1 MKNLTF
7 FIFIFIAFYSCS
19 SKLSEKEQLQ
29 RKDATGYY
37 GNLSGNKKIYDIAE
51 LIVNKNMHLNRI
63 VKIEGLISE
72 VCPMRGCWLE
82 LKTIDGLQ
90 KIRAKV
96 TDGDIVFP
104 LSAKGKNIV
113 AEGKFSIL
121 ELNKEQALN
130 WKKHLAEEK
139 GQSLDSSEMILNSN
153 DFFEYRLNTIGA
165 KIF

>member
-1 MKNLTF
+1 MKNLTVI
-7 FIFIFIAFYSCS
+7 IFIFVAFYSCS

-29 RKDATGYY
+29 RKDASGYY
-37 GNLSGNKKIYDIAE
+37 GKLSDKKKVYDIAE
-51 LIVNKNMHLNRI
+51 LIVNKDMHLNRT

-82 LKTIDGLQ
+82 LKTIDGSY
-90 KIRAKV
+90 KVRAKV

-104 LSAKGKNIV
+104 LSAKGKSIV

-139 GQSLDSSEMILNSN
+139 GRSLDSNEMILNPN
-153 DFFEYRLNTIGA
+153 DLFEYRLNTVGA
-165 KIF
+165 IIF

>member
-1 MKNLTF
+1 MKNF
-7 FIFIFIAFYSCS
+7 IIFIFIAVFSCS
-19 SKLSEKEQLQ
+19 SKPSEKELLLQ
-29 RKDATGYY
+29 KDASGYY
-37 GNLSGNKKIYDIAE
+37 GELSDNKSIYDIAE
-51 LIVNKNMHLNRI
+51 LIINKNTHLNET
-63 VKIEGLISE
+63 VKVEGLISE

-82 LKTIDGLQ
+82 LKTIDGSY

-104 LSAKGKNIV
+104 LSAKGKSIV

-139 GQSLDSSEMILNSN
+139 GRSLDSNEMILNPN
-153 DFFEYRLNTIGA
+153 DLFEYRLNTVGA
-165 KIF
+165 IIF